1 MRRQTNAGASDSLH
15 LYLHRRRI
23 TPGVWSAPCSTFLT
37 TMRRPWPMYAAPA
50 AFAGRRGRH
59 DRRLPDLR
67 AGDLPADAPRPGQWV
82 LRDSSGASVWVRN
95 ASADLTQGL
104 LDGSEVQVFGLL
116 KMEQGW
122 PFLEVRFVQ
131 ALPAAGS

>member
-1 MRRQTNAGASDSLH
+1 M
-15 LYLHRRRI
+15 
-23 TPGVWSAPCSTFLT
+23 
-37 TMRRPWPMYAAPA
+37 
-50 AFAGRRGRH
+50 
-59 DRRLPDLR
+59 
-67 AGDLPADAPRPGQWV
+67 
-82 LRDSSGASVWVRN
+82 
-95 ASADLTQGL
+95 TQGL